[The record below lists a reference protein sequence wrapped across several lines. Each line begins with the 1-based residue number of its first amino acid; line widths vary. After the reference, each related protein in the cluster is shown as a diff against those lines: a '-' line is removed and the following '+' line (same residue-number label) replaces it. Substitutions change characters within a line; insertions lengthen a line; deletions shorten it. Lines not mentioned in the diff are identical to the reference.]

1 MWQTLF
7 ALHLNSEKVGNS
19 PESVQVFFLIE
30 LDSSNLKD
38 SYIVICMFRFII
50 IIIIFRF
57 RGKVKGWNLMFYDMY
72 HYNSYAT
79 CSGTVYT
86 TALCFVHPDWTSTL
100 RALFKEIIYLIKIS
114 SFEKLGSW
122 CSLSVLF
129 LLQFY

>member
-50 IIIIFRF
+50 IIFF
-57 RGKVKGWNLMFYDMY
+57 
-72 HYNSYAT
+72 
-79 CSGTVYT
+79 
-86 TALCFVHPDWTSTL
+86 
-100 RALFKEIIYLIKIS
+100 
-114 SFEKLGSW
+114 
-122 CSLSVLF
+122 
-129 LLQFY
+129 